1 MSTAGSY
8 PYNQGEKHPSMK
20 RDHDDRVHSGGL
32 PTITVPS
39 TVLDITVESSQSRKY
54 IVQAWRV
61 PSRAIREKIK
71 GGIAASPC
79 LIWIVAY
86 VMYPNMTVVTLAT
99 PI

>member
-1 MSTAGSY
+1 MGSH
-8 PYNQGEKHPSMK
+8 PYNQGEKHPSME

-39 TVLDITVESSQSRKY
+39 TVLDITMERSQSRKY

-61 PSRAIREKIK
+61 PSRAIREKVK
-71 GGIAASPC
+71 GGRAASPC
-79 LIWIVAY
+79 PIWNVAC

>member
-1 MSTAGSY
+1 MGSH
-8 PYNQGEKHPSMK
+8 PYNQGENHPSME

-39 TVLDITVESSQSRKY
+39 TVLDITVGRSQSRKY
-54 IVQAWRV
+54 IIQAWRV
-61 PSRAIREKIK
+61 PSRAIREKVK
-71 GGIAASPC
+71 SGRASSPFP
-79 LIWIVAY
+79 IWNVAY